1 MANLKSYL
9 NIVNL
14 MFETEKAMGLESVT
28 ESDRVVLLLLWD
40 KSKQG
45 RKDFTVT
52 YEDLFENG
60 ELDVSRA
67 QFYQTIRKAIE
78 MKLIYRVGSSR
89 AGRYKFVSDLIV

>member
-28 ESDRVVLLLLWD
+28 ESDRAVLVLLWN
-40 KSKQG
+40 KSQQG

-67 QFYQTIRKAIE
+67 QFYKTMSKAKKL
-78 MKLIYRVGSSR
+78 KLIERIGSPRSATYQWVG
-89 AGRYKFVSDLIV
+89 

>member
-28 ESDRVVLLLLWD
+28 ESDRAVLLLLWD

-52 YEDLFENG
+52 YEDLFDNG
-60 ELDVSRA
+60 EIVVSRA
-67 QFYQTIRKAIE
+67 QFYKTMSKAKE
-78 MKLIYRVGSSR
+78 LKLIERIGSPRS
-89 AGRYKFVSDLIV
+89 ATYQWVS

>member
-28 ESDRVVLLLLWD
+28 ESDRAVLLLLWD

-45 RKDFTVT
+45 RKDFTVI

-67 QFYQTIRKAIE
+67 QFYKTMSKAKKL
-78 MKLIYRVGSSR
+78 KLIERIGSPRS
-89 AGRYKFVSDLIV
+89 ATYQWTG

>member
-28 ESDRVVLLLLWD
+28 ESDRAVLVLLWN
-40 KSKQG
+40 KSQQG

-60 ELDVSRA
+60 ELVVSRA
-67 QFYQTIRKAIE
+67 QFYKTMSKAKKL
-78 MKLIYRVGSSR
+78 KLIERIGSPRS
-89 AGRYKFVSDLIV
+89 ATYQWTV

>member
-1 MANLKSYL
+1 MANIKSYL

-28 ESDRVVLLLLWD
+28 ESDRAVLLLLWD

-67 QFYQTIRKAIE
+67 QFYKTMCKAKE
-78 MKLIYRVGSSR
+78 LKLIERIGSPRS
-89 AGRYKFVSDLIV
+89 GTYQWIG

>member
-28 ESDRVVLLLLWD
+28 ESDRAVLLLLWD

-67 QFYQTIRKAIE
+67 QFYKTMSKAKE
-78 MKLIYRVGSSR
+78 LKLIERIGSPRS
-89 AGRYKFVSDLIV
+89 ATYHWIG

>member
-28 ESDRVVLLLLWD
+28 ESDRAVLLLLWD

-67 QFYQTIRKAIE
+67 QFYKTMSKAKKL
-78 MKLIYRVGSSR
+78 KLIERIGSPRS
-89 AGRYKFVSDLIV
+89 ATYHWIG

>member
-28 ESDRVVLLLLWD
+28 ESDRAVLLLLWD

-52 YEDLFENG
+52 YEDLFENS
-60 ELDVSRA
+60 ELHVSRA
-67 QFYQTIRKAIE
+67 QFYKTMSKAKE
-78 MKLIYRVGSSR
+78 LKLIERIGSPRS
-89 AGRYKFVSDLIV
+89 ATYHWIG

>member
-1 MANLKSYL
+1 MANLKSYM

-28 ESDRVVLLLLWD
+28 ESDRAVLLLLWD

-67 QFYQTIRKAIE
+67 QFYKTMSKAKKL
-78 MKLIYRVGSSR
+78 KLIERIGSPRS
-89 AGRYKFVSDLIV
+89 ATYHWIG

>member
-28 ESDRVVLLLLWD
+28 ESDRAVLLLLWD

-67 QFYQTIRKAIE
+67 QFYKTMSKAKKL
-78 MKLIYRVGSSR
+78 KLIERISSPR
-89 AGRYKFVSDLIV
+89 SATYQWIG